1 VRGTY
6 IRHFWHIFIG
16 FIIQFYIYNTQIQHV
31 YVLTGVAYLLMIVV
45 PRQMQANVVM
55 LWVIGHLSVTHVYR
69 LLADQSFAI
78 EISTFNMLQVCK
90 LSALAFCYKDG
101 DSNSKAKL
109 NERQEAQKVK
119 TLPNPIELLS
129 YTLFT

>member
-1 VRGTY
+1 MRGTY

-16 FIIQFYIYNTQIQHV
+16 FIIQFYVYNTQIKHV
-31 YVLTGVAYLLMIVV
+31 YVLTGVAYLIMIVV
-45 PRQMQANVVM
+45 PRQKQANVVM

-69 LLADQSFAI
+69 MIADQSFAI

-101 DSNSKAKL
+101 DTNNQTEL
-109 NERQEAQKVK
+109 NGRQISQQVR
-119 TLPNPIELLS
+119 TLPNPI
-129 YTLFT
+129 

>member
-1 VRGTY
+1 MRGTY

-16 FIIQFYIYNTQIQHV
+16 FIIQFYVYNTQIKHV
-31 YVLTGVAYLLMIVV
+31 YVLTGVAYLIMIVV
-45 PRQMQANVVM
+45 PRQKQANVVM

-69 LLADQSFAI
+69 MIADQSFAI

-101 DSNSKAKL
+101 DTNNQTEL
-109 NERQEAQKVK
+109 NGRQIAQQVR
-119 TLPNPIELLS
+119 TLPNPI
-129 YTLFT
+129 

>member
-1 VRGTY
+1 MRGTY

-16 FIIQFYIYNTQIQHV
+16 FIIQFYVYNTQIKHV
-31 YVLTGVAYLLMIVV
+31 YVLTGVAYLIMIVV
-45 PRQMQANVVM
+45 PRQKQANVVM

-69 LLADQSFAI
+69 MIADQSFAI

-101 DSNSKAKL
+101 DTNNKTEL
-109 NERQEAQKVK
+109 NGRQISQQVR
-119 TLPNPIELLS
+119 TLPNPI
-129 YTLFT
+129 

>member
-1 VRGTY
+1 MRGTY

-16 FIIQFYIYNTQIQHV
+16 FIIQFYVYNTQIKHV
-31 YVLTGVAYLLMIVV
+31 YVLTGVAYLIMIVV
-45 PRQMQANVVM
+45 PRQKQANVVM

-69 LLADQSFAI
+69 MLADQSFAI

-101 DSNSKAKL
+101 DTNNQTEL
-109 NERQEAQKVK
+109 NGRQIAQQVR
-119 TLPNPIELLS
+119 TLPNPI
-129 YTLFT
+129 